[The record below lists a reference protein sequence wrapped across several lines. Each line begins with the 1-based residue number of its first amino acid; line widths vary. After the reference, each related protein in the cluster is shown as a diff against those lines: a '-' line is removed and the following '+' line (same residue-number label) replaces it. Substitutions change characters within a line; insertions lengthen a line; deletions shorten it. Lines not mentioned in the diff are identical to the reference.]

1 MKYPAEQHST
11 FFLNFQSEKW
21 IEGIILVSLKPKNI
35 TKTVY
40 AQIICAEGDR
50 GRAGDV
56 RDASRSIGAAAAAEN
71 HLWWSLVETTG
82 QRRDGRDGSTC
93 FSSFQVN
100 ANPNNSVK
108 VQTYNIR
115 GKTPPITQSSTSK
128 HQSQQEG
135 KPPHGLS
142 SVPIRPL
149 LNMFGTYFIRGSQT
163 NDHCITVSCIYS
175 GMESSSG

>member
-71 HLWWSLVETTG
+71 HLWWSLVEMTG
-82 QRRDGRDGSTC
+82 LEGRDGSTRVSQL
-93 FSSFQVN
+93 FQLISSKCYLHS
-100 ANPNNSVK
+100 AK
-108 VQTYNIR
+108 
-115 GKTPPITQSSTSK
+115 
-128 HQSQQEG
+128 SQQQCEG
-135 KPPHGLS
+135 ADLQH
-142 SVPIRPL
+142 
-149 LNMFGTYFIRGSQT
+149 
-163 NDHCITVSCIYS
+163 
-175 GMESSSG
+175 

>member
-1 MKYPAEQHST
+1 MKYSAEQHST

-56 RDASRSIGAAAAAEN
+56 RDASSIGAAAAAEN

-82 QRRDGRDGSTC
+82 QRHRDGRDGSTRVSQL
-93 FSSFQVN
+93 FQFISS
-100 ANPNNSVK
+100 K
-108 VQTYNIR
+108 C
-115 GKTPPITQSSTSK
+115 K
-128 HQSQQEG
+128 SQQQCEG
-135 KPPHGLS
+135 ADLQH
-142 SVPIRPL
+142 
-149 LNMFGTYFIRGSQT
+149 
-163 NDHCITVSCIYS
+163 
-175 GMESSSG
+175 

>member
-82 QRRDGRDGSTC
+82 QRHRDGRDGSTRVSQL
-93 FSSFQVN
+93 FQFISS
-100 ANPNNSVK
+100 K
-108 VQTYNIR
+108 CKY
-115 GKTPPITQSSTSK
+115 
-128 HQSQQEG
+128 QQQCEG
-135 KPPHGLS
+135 ADLQH
-142 SVPIRPL
+142 
-149 LNMFGTYFIRGSQT
+149 
-163 NDHCITVSCIYS
+163 
-175 GMESSSG
+175 